1 MFKKL
6 FVSLTVITLSTL
18 TSFPTFAD
26 ILSTTDNIS
35 THEFRYNEFKE
46 NINDVEK
53 LNKNIETTTA
63 DKIAKEIS
71 NNDITVGNISNS
83 GTSDSNNTTTTE
95 DINHGYISNFIMEST
110 AYTGDT
116 ITATGTAPVRNE
128 VGLSTVAVDPSVIPL
143 GSLLYIDGYGY
154 AIAADTGGAI
164 QGNIIDLYLNSY
176 DECMNWG
183 RQNVS
188 VYLIAYPGQW

>member
-6 FVSLTVITLSTL
+6 FISLTVITLSTL

-26 ILSTTDNIS
+26 ILSITDNIS

-53 LNKNIETTTA
+53 LNKNIETTTT
-63 DKIAKEIS
+63 DKVAKEVS
-71 NNDITVGNISNS
+71 NNDITVGNINS
-83 GTSDSNNTTTTE
+83 SDNTDSNTTTTTE
-95 DINHGYISNFIMEST
+95 DINPGYISNFIMEST
-110 AYTGDT
+110 AYTGGT

-128 VGLSTVAVDPSVIPL
+128 GGLSTVAVDPSVIPL

-164 QGNIIDLYLNSY
+164 QGNIVDLYLNSY